1 MQIVAAIDLKSG
13 QVVRAVAGR
22 RDQYRPVESRLAADA
37 RAQSI
42 GRALFEFGLRQ
53 AYVADLDAIE
63 GRTSP
68 AWDDLAVLADCGL
81 SLWVDAGISS
91 RTDADQLI
99 DFAGDKPHI
108 NGLIVAL
115 ESVADLKTAA
125 DCCAAIGPRRF
136 IFSLD
141 LKHGEL
147 LTDSA
152 KLRSFS
158 AVDLADEVIQMGGRR
173 IIVLDLASVGMGGGC
188 PTLDLCRSIV
198 QGHAGIEV
206 ITGGGIRGGND
217 LRQLQ
222 RIGCSAAL
230 VGSGLHDGSIA
241 SEEVCG
247 RNVFSP

>member
-1 MQIVAAIDLKSG
+1 M
-13 QVVRAVAGR
+13 
-22 RDQYRPVESRLAADA
+22 
-37 RAQSI
+37 
-42 GRALFEFGLRQ
+42 
-53 AYVADLDAIE
+53 
-63 GRTSP
+63 
-68 AWDDLAVLADCGL
+68 
-81 SLWVDAGISS
+81 
-91 RTDADQLI
+91 
-99 DFAGDKPHI
+99 
-108 NGLIVAL
+108 
-115 ESVADLKTAA
+115 
-125 DCCAAIGPRRF
+125 RRF

-198 QGHAGIEV
+198 QSHAGIEV